1 MKQKTVITSD
11 ANNGISLAVIG
22 TFEGKSAD
30 ASVEN
35 ANQMTLG
42 PELWRNLFNSE
53 EYKRYL
59 KLGHYIG
66 FLGHPD
72 DVGCQDYKN
81 ACIVMT
87 DGWLDNDN
95 QVYAKF
101 NLIDTPVGRIVK
113 SFIDAGVQF
122 GISVRGAGDVDASGE
137 VDPDTFVFRGFDIV
151 TFPAYD
157 DAIPKFTE
165 IAASNDV
172 DKQVKYKSICKA
184 LKNNL
189 SEVTSSTAIEVLQ
202 HTVGKNSKE
211 YQQLEL
217 RKSVLASGTLDIS
230 NQKLE
235 GMTQLYLAAIKAN
248 KTLTET
254 VETLKS
260 RYSSLQQKTL
270 QVTKKS
276 KRAEQIMSSQL
287 DKLQSD
293 LDTSNRKYRSLLV
306 ANKRMKSEL
315 ADVTASK
322 DDVFQICDDLRLNHG
337 KLQSE
342 LNSIKATNLKYKQRV
357 NESASEIQ
365 KQSET
370 ISNLETKLRETVS
383 SASNIQMEASNLDA
397 KVKRLQSELTA
408 STKLLEEYQEAY
420 AELYASVIGVHL
432 DSITV
437 NASTSVKELKAKI
450 TNGTS
455 TSNIPVAPM
464 VAEPIDVTDD
474 FDGVDDDSLITV

>member
-172 DKQVKYKSICKA
+172 DKQVKYKSI
-184 LKNNL
+184 
-189 SEVTSSTAIEVLQ
+189 
-202 HTVGKNSKE
+202 
-211 YQQLEL
+211 
-217 RKSVLASGTLDIS
+217 
-230 NQKLE
+230 
-235 GMTQLYLAAIKAN
+235 
-248 KTLTET
+248 
-254 VETLKS
+254 
-260 RYSSLQQKTL
+260 
-270 QVTKKS
+270 
-276 KRAEQIMSSQL
+276 
-287 DKLQSD
+287 
-293 LDTSNRKYRSLLV
+293 
-306 ANKRMKSEL
+306 
-315 ADVTASK
+315 
-322 DDVFQICDDLRLNHG
+322 
-337 KLQSE
+337 
-342 LNSIKATNLKYKQRV
+342 
-357 NESASEIQ
+357 
-365 KQSET
+365 
-370 ISNLETKLRETVS
+370 
-383 SASNIQMEASNLDA
+383 
-397 KVKRLQSELTA
+397 
-408 STKLLEEYQEAY
+408 
-420 AELYASVIGVHL
+420 
-432 DSITV
+432 
-437 NASTSVKELKAKI
+437 
-450 TNGTS
+450 
-455 TSNIPVAPM
+455 
-464 VAEPIDVTDD
+464 
-474 FDGVDDDSLITV
+474 

>member
-1 MKQKTVITSD
+1 M
-11 ANNGISLAVIG
+11 
-22 TFEGKSAD
+22 
-30 ASVEN
+30 
-35 ANQMTLG
+35 
-42 PELWRNLFNSE
+42 
-53 EYKRYL
+53 
-59 KLGHYIG
+59 
-66 FLGHPD
+66 
-72 DVGCQDYKN
+72 
-81 ACIVMT
+81 
-87 DGWLDNDN
+87 
-95 QVYAKF
+95 
-101 NLIDTPVGRIVK
+101 
-113 SFIDAGVQF
+113 
-122 GISVRGAGDVDASGE
+122 
-137 VDPDTFVFRGFDIV
+137 
-151 TFPAYD
+151 
-157 DAIPKFTE
+157 
-165 IAASNDV
+165 
-172 DKQVKYKSICKA
+172 
-184 LKNNL
+184 
-189 SEVTSSTAIEVLQ
+189 SEVTSSTAIDVLQ

-260 RYSSLQQKTL
+260 RYSSLQQENL

-306 ANKRMKSEL
+306 ANKRMKSRL

-322 DDVFQICDDLRLNHG
+322 DDVFQICDDLRLDHG

-342 LNSIKATNLKYKQRV
+342 LNNVKATNLKYKQRV
-357 NESASEIQ
+357 NESASKIQ

-383 SASNIQMEASNLDA
+383 STSNIQMEASNLDA